1 MLRITADVFSGRP
14 NPEWIIADEQEARA
28 MLKEIAKNRSVVAQT
43 ASGNSGLGFRG
54 LTVEPL
60 SDELTKD
67 YDLPTTIY
75 VATGSGIAN
84 AKANEIAERLIRS
97 MTSAEISPE
106 SASIEEG
113 GLPLDEML
121 QSFLQQQL
129 ETTNRLSVPDVEG
142 LPQMMPMEAP
152 IEIAATCIYDTSPY
166 NPGFWNNDSNIRA
179 RNNCYN
185 YASNKRTDTFAQPGR
200 GCGHMYTAINCAE
213 VTRGALCD
221 GLHRRYDCF
230 PASEA
235 PRYLVAL
242 VIAPGPGFNDFH
254 WYRLMREGFWGHKPG
269 STVVRNVDNSNVII
283 RDPATCNRGPYTI
296 FCGYFYT
303 CRSQKIK

>member
-14 NPEWIIADEQEARA
+14 NPEWIITDEQEVRA
-28 MLKEIAKNRSVVAQT
+28 TLKEIAKNRNVVTQA
-43 ASGNSGLGFRG
+43 APESAGLGFRG

-67 YDLPTTIY
+67 YDLPTSLY
-75 VATGSGIAN
+75 VATGAGLAST
-84 AKANEIAERLIRS
+84 KSTEIAERLIS
-97 MTSAEISPE
+97 TMTSAEISPE
-106 SASIEEG
+106 TVAIAG
-113 GLPLDEML
+113 ALPLDEML

-129 ETTNRLSVPDVEG
+129 ETTNRVSVPDVAE
-142 LPQMMPMEAP
+142 LPQGMSVEAP
-152 IEIAATCIYDTSPY
+152 IELAATCTYDTSPY
-166 NPGFWNNDSNIRA
+166 NPGFWNNDPNIRS

-269 STVVRNVDNSNVII
+269 STAARNVDNSGKVISN
-283 RDPATCNRGPYTI
+283 PQTCNRGPYTI